1 VSFQV
6 PPLVE
11 RGGYIAQRGVV
22 RNAET
27 LTQGLRNLFRP
38 GSVAMGF
45 MDQPGGRIQDVQP
58 VPSTTDYHQVVIKRE
73 TRLQGRVS
81 VFRIG
86 PGLGSP
92 QYIHSKRWVA
102 ASITKV

>member
-1 VSFQV
+1 
-6 PPLVE
+6 
-11 RGGYIAQRGVV
+11 
-22 RNAET
+22 
-27 LTQGLRNLFRP
+27 
-38 GSVAMGF
+38 
-45 MDQPGGRIQDVQP
+45 VQP